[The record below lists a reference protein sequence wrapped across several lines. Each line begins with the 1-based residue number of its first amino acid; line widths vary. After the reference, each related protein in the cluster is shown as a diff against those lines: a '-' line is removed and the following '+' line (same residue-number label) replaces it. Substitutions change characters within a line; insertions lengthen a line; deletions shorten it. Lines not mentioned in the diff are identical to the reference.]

1 MKIKNVIFTALSALI
16 LTGCGTG
23 KALDEEGSES
33 GSEVDVIEE
42 NEEVVEEAN
51 ENEVSTEQLESPY
64 NEIAEYF
71 SEWRLPEEGILPETH
86 EAYYGLAVEATAY
99 ENGYIFE
106 TETGELLG
114 RFYGENE
121 SAPVPTEEQSPG
133 VTKGIISTTVSDL
146 TVTTDNNPVLKEGK
160 LDAQSLGYLLPMI
173 VANFREVVEYS
184 NQEDLST
191 ISIEILNSA
200 NEMRQELEAGV
211 SEERLEN
218 LNSQYSE
225 MVNKIFLLGK
235 AIKPHEQL

>member
-33 GSEVDVIEE
+33 GSEVDIIEE
-42 NEEVVEEAN
+42 NEEAN

-86 EAYYGLAVEATAY
+86 DAYYGLAVEATAY

-225 MVNKIFLLGK
+225 MVNKIFLLGE
-235 AIKPHEQL
+235 AIKPDEQL